1 MVSEKL
7 LEELNEQM
15 NREFESAYLYLA
27 MAAYFDSDNWKGTAH
42 WLRLQAREELEHA
55 MKFYDHILEIGGK
68 PLLKNISQPPTEWK
82 GHLDA
87 FQAALEHE
95 KSITRHIH
103 QLYDKAMEEKSHA
116 TTIFLQW
123 FITEQVEEEN
133 SAEEIVMLLKRV
145 GDQPQGMFM
154 IDRQLGSRAGE

>member
-7 LEELNEQM
+7 LQELNEQM

-27 MAAYFDSDNWKGTAH
+27 MSAHFDAENWKGSAH
-42 WLRLQAREELEHA
+42 WLREQAKEELEHA
-55 MKFYDHILEIGGK
+55 MKFYDHILEIGGR
-68 PLLKNISQPPTEWK
+68 PILKNIAQPQEEWK

-87 FQAALEHE
+87 FEAALAHE
-95 KSITRHIH
+95 KKITAHIH
-103 QLYDKAMEEKSHA
+103 DLYNMAMEEKAHA

-145 GDQPQGMFM
+145 GDQPQGLFM
-154 IDRQLGSRAGE
+154 IDRQLGARSGH